1 MKIHLIPDD
10 SIDDAL
16 YTQVVEL
23 LQAVPGVNKFYVN
36 GVGRFKLPPELQ
48 EEQEVPDRASF
59 EKKDVIKTKLSISN
73 ESPQSSARRTW
84 SFPNIRLAVRWSDLF
99 TQIQEYRSIYGIPE
113 GEFVI
118 LLTPVANKKNWF
130 ALLDEKHPFNGFIH
144 TDEWEHFISCNPA
157 FPIAFEVVAL
167 ALQKHIFKKFSD
179 VEKLTHDKPIGC
191 VSDLCMRKT
200 DIILK
205 MRTADVCPDC
215 MQRIQKELSMPEI
228 HHALSILESLRVK
241 MLYAQN
247 FRQSSPPS
255 RMEIKR
261 GGRIFLTDY
270 EHVEIKMPSME
281 KALYLLFLRHP
292 EGIYLS
298 ALADHRKELYEIY
311 AQIST
316 RGMREDMERRIDEMT
331 NTLLK
336 DQLSVKISRIKK
348 AFTDVIGSS
357 LGDHYIIQGE
367 HAEKKG
373 IRLDR
378 SLVS

>member
-10 SIDDAL
+10 KLDDAL

-36 GVGRFKLPPELQ
+36 GAGRFKLHAELQ
-48 EEQEVPDRASF
+48 EEQEVPDKASF
-59 EKKDVIKTKLSISN
+59 EKKENVYPDLPIASY
-73 ESPQSSARRTW
+73 SPQRSERRTW
-84 SFPNIRLAVRWSDLF
+84 SFPHIRLAVRWRDLF
-99 TQIQEYRSIYGIPE
+99 SEIQEYRSAYRIPE
-113 GEFVI
+113 GEFAI

-130 ALLDEKHPFNGFIH
+130 ALLDEKHPYNGFIH

-179 VEKLTHDKPIGC
+179 IERLTHDKPIGC

-261 GGRIFLTDY
+261 GGRIFLADY
-270 EHVEIKMPSME
+270 EHIEIRMPPME

-298 ALADHRKELYEIY
+298 SLAHHRKELYEIY
-311 AQIST
+311 TQIST

-331 NTLLK
+331 NVLK

-348 AFTDVIGSS
+348 AFTDAIGVS
-357 LGDHYIIQGE
+357 LAEHYIIQGE